1 MIKFKKSPYA
11 VRTTAVRCLNGVR
24 TQCSLRI
31 APYKRTCLTSDKDLA
46 GSSFLFPTGEKA
58 NGTATAAKSEP
69 AAVPPRFPVFFLLIY
84 CYGKRRE
91 PFFTGTFP
99 SAQSIRP
106 SSAARCTCVRRAV
119 YARPPCGVRA
129 SAPRRTTATSD
140 IRTAM
145 SEKKTATSDLETV
158 LSDKRPA
165 IFGVQ
170 VCAFFEKSP
179 NFAKTNFN

>member
-1 MIKFKKSPYA
+1 MIKFRRSPYA
-11 VRTTAVRCLNGVR
+11 VRTTAVRCLYGGR
-24 TQCSLRI
+24 TQCSLHI
-31 APYKRTCLTSDKDLA
+31 APYKRTCQTSDKDLA
-46 GSSFLFPTGEKA
+46 GSSFLSPTGEKV

-69 AAVPPRFPVFFLLIY
+69 AAVPPRFPVFFLLIF
-84 CYGKRRE
+84 CYGKCRE
-91 PFFTGTFP
+91 PFFFRHF
-99 SAQSIRP
+99 SVHAKHK
-106 SSAARCTCVRRAV
+106 AV
-119 YARPPCGVRA
+119 YRRTAAVLPPHGGNA
-129 SAPRRTTATSD
+129 AAPRRQ
-140 IRTAM
+140 TAM